1 MKMKRTIIL
10 ESLDWLSIGQE
21 NSKMWVYD
29 WSKNKNWECAP
40 PRSGGGGVTPQ
51 AFLTPPHPRTQ
62 LRGLI
67 TLGRGESLCP
77 RSYSFLRSSSHPVT
91 SLCKGQLWRHPNSRA
106 VGGLAETFAAT
117 ASQPNSSFC
126 STPSPPFFE
135 KLPACKPWCLRVFPE
150 NLTYDRWV

>member
-1 MKMKRTIIL
+1 MCPTQKWRGWC
-10 ESLDWLSIGQE
+10 D
-21 NSKMWVYD
+21 
-29 WSKNKNWECAP
+29 
-40 PRSGGGGVTPQ
+40 PQ
-51 AFLTPPHPRTQ
+51 AFLTPPPTQ

-150 NLTYDRWV
+150 NSTYDRWVQLHHSELQDLPLKNFLKQKEDFKYDMQ

>member
-1 MKMKRTIIL
+1 MCPTQKWRGWC
-10 ESLDWLSIGQE
+10 D
-21 NSKMWVYD
+21 
-29 WSKNKNWECAP
+29 P
-40 PRSGGGGVTPQ
+40 PGIPNP
-51 AFLTPPHPRTQ
+51 PPHPRTQ

-150 NLTYDRWV
+150 NLTYDRWVQLHHSELQDLPLKNFLKQKEDFKYDMQ